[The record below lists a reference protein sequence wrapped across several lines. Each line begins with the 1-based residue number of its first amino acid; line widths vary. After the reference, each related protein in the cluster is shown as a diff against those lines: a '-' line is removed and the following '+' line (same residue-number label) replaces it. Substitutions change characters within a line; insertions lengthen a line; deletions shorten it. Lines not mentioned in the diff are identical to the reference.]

1 MNRLSKIFLVI
12 IIILV
17 IALGVMTYYYIQL
30 RNLYFDTA
38 DLLIEIQNQQIE
50 NDNLDNNSL
59 QSEDTSTD
67 GNTVSEKK
75 KKRVLKK

>member
-1 MNRLSKIFLVI
+1 MNRLSKIFLGI

-30 RNLYFDTA
+30 RNLYFDTT
-38 DLLIEIQNQQIE
+38 DLLIEMQNQQIE

-67 GNTVSEKK
+67 GNTVSAEE
-75 KKRVLKK
+75 

>member
-1 MNRLSKIFLVI
+1 MNRLSKIFLGI

-50 NDNLDNNSL
+50 KDNKYNLDDNSL
-59 QSEDTSTD
+59 QSENTSTD
-67 GNTVSEKK
+67 ENTISAEE
-75 KKRVLKK
+75 

>member
-1 MNRLSKIFLVI
+1 MNRLSKIFLGI

-50 NDNLDNNSL
+50 NDNLDDNSI
-59 QSEDTSTD
+59 QPENTSAD
-67 GNTVSEKK
+67 GNTISAEE
-75 KKRVLKK
+75 

>member
-50 NDNLDNNSL
+50 KDNKDNLDDNSL
-59 QSEDTSTD
+59 QSENMSTD
-67 GNTVSEKK
+67 ENAISAEE
-75 KKRVLKK
+75 

>member
-67 GNTVSEKK
+67 GNTVSAEE
-75 KKRVLKK
+75 

>member
-30 RNLYFDTA
+30 RNLYFDTT
-38 DLLIEIQNQQIE
+38 DLLIEMQNQQIE

-67 GNTVSEKK
+67 GNTVSAEE
-75 KKRVLKK
+75 

>member
-12 IIILV
+12 IIILIIV
-17 IALGVMTYYYIQL
+17 LGVMTYYYIQL
-30 RNLYFDTA
+30 RNLYFDTT
-38 DLLIEIQNQQIE
+38 DLLIEMQNQQIQ

-67 GNTVSEKK
+67 GNTVSAEE
-75 KKRVLKK
+75 

>member
-50 NDNLDNNSL
+50 KDNKDNLDDNSL
-59 QSEDTSTD
+59 KSENTNTD
-67 GNTVSEKK
+67 ENTISAEE
-75 KKRVLKK
+75 

>member
-30 RNLYFDTA
+30 RNLYFDTT

-67 GNTVSEKK
+67 GNTVSAEE
-75 KKRVLKK
+75 

>member
-30 RNLYFDTA
+30 RNLCFDTT
-38 DLLIEIQNQQIE
+38 DLLIEMQNQQIE

-67 GNTVSEKK
+67 WNTVSAEK
-75 KKRVLKK
+75 

>member
-1 MNRLSKIFLVI
+1 MNRLSKIFLGI

-17 IALGVMTYYYIQL
+17 IVLGVMTYYYIQL

-50 NDNLDNNSL
+50 NDDLDDNYIQPEN
-59 QSEDTSTD
+59 TSAD
-67 GNTVSEKK
+67 GNIISAEE
-75 KKRVLKK
+75 

>member
-30 RNLYFDTA
+30 RNLYFDTT
-38 DLLIEIQNQQIE
+38 DLLIEMQNQQIQ

-67 GNTVSEKK
+67 GNTVSAEE
-75 KKRVLKK
+75 